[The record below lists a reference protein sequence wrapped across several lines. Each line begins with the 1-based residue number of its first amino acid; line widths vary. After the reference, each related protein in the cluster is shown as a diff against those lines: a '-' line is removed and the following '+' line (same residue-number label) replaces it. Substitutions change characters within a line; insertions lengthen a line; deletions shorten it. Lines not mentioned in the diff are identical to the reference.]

1 MKENKL
7 KFFPQ
12 HDQMDCGPAC
22 LAMISSYYGK
32 DFGLQYLRNKSFITR
47 EGVSLLGISEASKKI
62 GFSDISAKLNADD
75 FDNGLLPCILHW
87 NQNHFVVLYKI
98 SKNIFTGKLIYKIAD
113 PGHGFISLNEEKFKK
128 SWCSDG
134 EKGVALFLEPTEE
147 FYKQT
152 PPQEEKLSIKYLLN
166 YLKPYKRQ
174 MGWMFFLLTLGTLT
188 TLVFPI
194 LTQKL
199 IDDGVSKKNF
209 SIITYILLA
218 QLAFFFGNIVINIFR
233 NWIMLVVGTKIN
245 IQIISDFLKKLLKLP
260 IKFFDTKLMGDFN
273 QRIQDHERI
282 ENFLTSQSLMTLF
295 SIITFTAFFAVL
307 WHYDFRILA
316 VYMALTIISVIW
328 SLYWMKKRKILDYFR
343 FQQRSENQESI
354 YEIINGVSEMK
365 LNQFE
370 DFKRR
375 EWEQIQ
381 QNLFKI
387 NIRILKLDQVQISG
401 FDFIN
406 QFKNILVTFL
416 SAYFVIK
423 GHMTLGALLSVSYII
438 GQMNSPVSQ
447 LISFFRSLQDAK
459 LSLSRLNEV
468 QNHPEEEQKDQV
480 PLLSPKYTKQ
490 NGIEKG
496 IYFKDVSFQ
505 YEGPQSPYVLKNIN
519 IFIPDGKVT
528 AIVGASGSGKTTLI
542 KMLLKFYEPVDG
554 EIFFNHLNINEI
566 SPMDLRKNCG
576 VVMQDGFIF
585 SDTIERNIATNDEKI
600 NYDKLNQA
608 LETANIK
615 SFVEELPLGLNTKI
629 GASGNGISGGQ
640 KQRILIARAV
650 YKNPHFIFFDEAT
663 SALDAENEKI
673 IHDNLQTFFKCKT
686 VIIVAHRLSTVKN
699 ADQIIVLKNGE
710 IVEHGNHQELVSKKA
725 NYYNLVKNQLEL
737 GN

>member
-98 SKNIFTGKLIYKIAD
+98 SKNIFTGKLTYKIAD
-113 PGHGFISLNEEKFKK
+113 PGHGFISINEEKFKK
-128 SWCSDG
+128 SWLSDG

-166 YLKPYKRQ
+166 YLKPYKSQ

-199 IDDGVSKKNF
+199 IDEGVSKKNF

-316 VYMALTIISVIW
+316 VYMILTVISVIW

-381 QNLFKI
+381 QKLFKI
-387 NIRILKLDQVQISG
+387 NIRILKLDQVQLSG

-600 NYDKLNQA
+600 NDEKFNQA

-663 SALDAENEKI
+663 SALDAENEKV
-673 IHDNLQTFFKCKT
+673 IHDNLQSFFKGKT